1 MRLVSLVSPPFCT
14 ACRTPCADAAVLCAS
29 CRRALD
35 YLGPAPDGLGGLTVW
50 APLAYEGP
58 ARAVV
63 RRLKTQGAT
72 ALADHM
78 AAAIVANA
86 PVGLLG
92 HPLVPVPSPAARRRR
107 RGFCH
112 ALLLAQALAARTGLP
127 VLDLLQRTGDLR
139 RQVGRARSQ
148 RVRRPPRFRALAT
161 ADGPAVLVD
170 DVVTTGATLR
180 ACADALREVGC
191 SCETALAYART
202 PVR

>member
-1 MRLVSLVSPPFCT
+1 MRFVSLLAPPLCS
-14 ACRTPCADAAVLCAS
+14 ACRTPCADSAVLCVS
-29 CRRALD
+29 CRRALE
-35 YLGPAPDGLGGLTVW
+35 YLGPTPVALGGVSVW
-50 APLAYEGP
+50 APVAYEGP

-63 RRLKTQGAT
+63 RRLKSGGAT

-86 PVGLLG
+86 PVGLLE

-112 ALLLAQALAARTGLP
+112 ALLLARALGARVGLP
-127 VLDLLQRTGDLR
+127 VLEVLERTGDLR
-139 RQVGRARSQ
+139 RQVGRTRSQ
-148 RVRRPPRFRALAT
+148 RVRRPPRFTALA

-170 DVVTTGATLR
+170 DVVTTGATLG
-180 ACADALREVGC
+180 ACAYALREVGC
-191 SCETALAYART
+191 SCENALAYART